1 MEVHAERLRTDRIKK
16 PSMRLRVVEIALFAM
31 FGALMFMTKYLMQAI
46 PNVHLLAMFVA
57 AFTVVYRWKA
67 LIPLY
72 VYVMIDGIV
81 GGFAMWW
88 IPYLYIWLTLWGA
101 VMLVAP
107 ALERRQVSLK
117 VQTLIYMAL
126 CALHGL
132 TFGTL
137 YAPTQALIYGL
148 SFKGMLA
155 WIVAGLWFDVAHGA
169 GDLVAGALVI
179 PLVALLRKLGKFF
192 KV

>member
-1 MEVHAERLRTDRIKK
+1 
-16 PSMRLRVVEIALFAM
+16 MRLRVVEIALFAM

>member
-1 MEVHAERLRTDRIKK
+1 MEIHAELRKK
-16 PSMRLRVVEIALFAM
+16 QPRATRLRVMEIALFAM

-46 PNVHLLAMFVA
+46 PNIHLLAMFIA
-57 AFTVVYRWKA
+57 ALTIVYRWKA

-72 VYVMIDGIV
+72 VYIAIDGIV

-101 VMLVAP
+101 VMVVSP
-107 ALERRQVSLK
+107 ALERRRVSPK
-117 VQTLIYMAL
+117 VQAVVYMLL

-132 TFGTL
+132 TFGMA
-137 YAPTQALIYGL
+137 YAPVQALMYGL
-148 SFKGMLA
+148 SFKGMVA
-155 WIVAGLWFDVAHGA
+155 WIIAGLWFDVAHGA
-169 GDLVAGALVI
+169 GDFVAGTLVV
-179 PLVALLRKLGKFF
+179 PLAALLRKLGKYF